1 MDCPKCFSR
10 TTVYN
15 GYLTDKNIYVRRRK
29 CMICDHRFITAE
41 KILPIE
47 VQGNGKRGG
56 LRKKG
61 ESVWEGGV

>member
-1 MDCPKCFSR
+1 
-10 TTVYN
+10 
-15 GYLTDKNIYVRRRK
+15 
-29 CMICDHRFITAE
+29 MICDHRFITAE

-61 ESVWEGGV
+61 KSDWEGGV